1 MGTPIEEVKQYI
13 FEKVTSYAGK
23 KQVKVPQ
30 MSQDVIEHF
39 GDANCSK
46 KDVKEALKELI
57 DDEKLVY
64 GYFGGTTLE
73 LPHKEGSAN

>member
-1 MGTPIEEVKQYI
+1 MASLEEVKDYI
-13 FEKVTSYAGK
+13 FHKVESYAGK

-30 MSQDVIEHF
+30 LTQEVMDHF
-39 GDANCSK
+39 GADCSK
-46 KDVKEALKELI
+46 KDVKDALKELI

-64 GYFGGTTLE
+64 GYFGGTTIE